1 MGLSNFY
8 ELVFKFCAHQDQLE
22 RLTDVYAETFC
33 GRPLAAVFWTTFFG
47 QKTSKTKIGRPK
59 GDTPYL
65 GCQPPTSAMPNTA
78 SSSSRYGSGF
88 LNYVSVSRESQL
100 NPMA

>member
-1 MGLSNFY
+1 MTI
-8 ELVFKFCAHQDQLE
+8 FKLWINCVGNEILQHLNPIYPSTEQI
-22 RLTDVYAETFC
+22 
-33 GRPLAAVFWTTFFG
+33 
-47 QKTSKTKIGRPK
+47 IG
-59 GDTPYL
+59 
-65 GCQPPTSAMPNTA
+65 QPPTSAMPNTA